1 MVIIDY
7 SKENDPNKEI
17 KTTSENDYGFQDITY
32 KGEQTHVLVP
42 ESKQET
48 KNETISTKVPESK
61 QETKIEKGN
70 ELEENKP
77 NITNYIEP
85 SIDLEN
91 LMDILDNFEN
101 IEPNNDLNLNNMDIK
116 KDNIEINMISGTD
129 QPQLKQFSDTHWV
142 SESNNEDWFGDS
154 KNIEEDDTVKSHIPL
169 VEIVPNNKTSPTEP
183 TIQLGSNIEK
193 NVENNSIFI
202 PNFDTD
208 WEDKKFELV
217 PIYDELGNSIRDE
230 KSKIDQPIKE
240 KTSETN
246 QTT

>member
-1 MVIIDY
+1 MKIGLVI
-7 SKENDPNKEI
+7 
-17 KTTSENDYGFQDITY
+17 Q
-32 KGEQTHVLVP
+32 
-42 ESKQET
+42 
-48 KNETISTKVPESK
+48 
-61 QETKIEKGN
+61 
-70 ELEENKP
+70 
-77 NITNYIEP
+77 
-85 SIDLEN
+85 
-91 LMDILDNFEN
+91 
-101 IEPNNDLNLNNMDIK
+101 
-116 KDNIEINMISGTD
+116 
-129 QPQLKQFSDTHWV
+129 
-142 SESNNEDWFGDS
+142 

>member
-1 MVIIDY
+1 
-7 SKENDPNKEI
+7 
-17 KTTSENDYGFQDITY
+17 
-32 KGEQTHVLVP
+32 
-42 ESKQET
+42 
-48 KNETISTKVPESK
+48 
-61 QETKIEKGN
+61 
-70 ELEENKP
+70 
-77 NITNYIEP
+77 
-85 SIDLEN
+85 
-91 LMDILDNFEN
+91 MDILDNFEN

>member
-1 MVIIDY
+1 MTKVNDIDSNIDINQLNFMKKDVIKEVENISVINEFLSDMVIIDY

-32 KGEQTHVLVP
+32 EGEQTHVLVP

-154 KNIEEDDTVKSHIPL
+154 KKHRRGRHS
-169 VEIVPNNKTSPTEP
+169 
-183 TIQLGSNIEK
+183 
-193 NVENNSIFI
+193 
-202 PNFDTD
+202 
-208 WEDKKFELV
+208 
-217 PIYDELGNSIRDE
+217 
-230 KSKIDQPIKE
+230 
-240 KTSETN
+240 
-246 QTT
+246 